1 MIELFSFD
9 FMQRAFLVGM
19 IVAIVAPTIGLFFV
33 VRRYSTMADTL
44 AHISLAGVAVSLI
57 AGTAAI
63 PTALFVSVCSVLGIE
78 RLREKKVLPP
88 DTIVSLFLFGGLAV
102 GVVLLGLSTGKN
114 VNIVNY
120 LFGNILT
127 VTNQNI
133 VSVGLIALISLI
145 ATFVF
150 RRQLFAISLD
160 EETAE
165 ANGISVKLYNRI
177 LAILGAA
184 TIAISLNVVGV
195 LLIGAMMVIPVLTA
209 MQFRLGFQKTW
220 VISIIVSIVSV
231 VSGLIISYFWNL
243 ASGGTIVLCSIG
255 LFVIAT
261 FFSHDRFIPE
271 EKKHIK
277 I

>member
-1 MIELFSFD
+1 MIELFLFD
-9 FMQRAFLVGM
+9 FMQRAFIVGM

-44 AHISLAGVAVSLI
+44 AHISFAGVAVSLI
-57 AGTAAI
+57 TGTAAI
-63 PTALFVSVCSVLGIE
+63 PTALFVSICSVLGIE

-88 DTIVSLFLFGGLAV
+88 DTRVALFLFGGLAI

-133 VSVGLIALISLI
+133 VSVGSIAVISLI
-145 ATFVF
+145 ATFLF

-160 EETAE
+160 DETAE
-165 ANGISVKLYNRI
+165 ASGISVKLYNRI
-177 LAILGAA
+177 LAVLGAA

-209 MQFRLGFQKTW
+209 LQFRLGFQKTW
-220 VISIIVSIVSV
+220 VISIIVSIISV
-231 VSGLIISYFWNL
+231 ISGLIMSYFWNL
-243 ASGGTIVLCSIG
+243 ASGGTIVLCAIG
-255 LFVIAT
+255 LFIIASI
-261 FFSHDRFIPE
+261 FSHDNFIPE
-271 EKKHIK
+271 RKRSH
-277 I
+277 